1 MKTKLPVVHSFVEI
15 GSGQLPIISS
25 AISTGKDAPRQRVGT
40 LGFVN
45 LNGSEVAVGALDEW
59 LNDNDRTPMYA
70 EHNANTIP
78 GGYWADMELTNGRE
92 LYARPVVT
100 PETSVGS
107 DINAALKA
115 GTIKGISWTVAA
127 KSYDDYDFRDREE
140 GETGYYGGDEV
151 LVLARGNLLEVSV
164 VYYPADTS
172 AGFYD
177 SDEDEEKPRNIIE
190 STFVRWIE
198 RSHAQAQARSMVI
211 NQLFGKDN

>member
-1 MKTKLPVVHSFVEI
+1 MKPKLPLVHSYVEI

-45 LNGSEVAVGALDEW
+45 LNGAEVAVGALDEW
-59 LNDNDRTPMYA
+59 LNDNDRVPMYA
-70 EHNANTIP
+70 EHNNTTIP

-100 PETSVGS
+100 PETTLGA

-115 GTIKGISWTVAA
+115 GTIKGISWTVGA
-127 KSYDDYDFRDREE
+127 KTYDDYDFRDREE

-151 LVLARGNLLEVSV
+151 LVVGRGNLLEVSV
-164 VYYPADTS
+164 VYYPADTA

-177 SDEDEEKPRNIIE
+177 SDEDDEKPRNSIE
-190 STFVRWIE
+190 SMFVHLVE
-198 RSHAQAQARSMVI
+198 RDHTAASARRMVI
-211 NQLFGKDN
+211 DQLFKKE